1 MLRALPALLLLVL
14 SCTTEAPPPAP
25 PDAAPA
31 RRPPPPD
38 AAAAAAPPDAAGPR
52 FKVEGAMDLAEAP
65 DGSFTSGGKLP
76 APPPE
81 FALFR
86 AQAGPPAAK
95 DRAADAKKRL
105 ASTDLATNVKV
116 QGQRAVTIDGMQ
128 GFETGGQGT
137 FEKKAV
143 TLYQV
148 VLYDESGSFTLQA
161 RSSTDR
167 WAWYK
172 PAFEKMA
179 RSFRR
184 R

>member
-1 MLRALPALLLLVL
+1 MLRTLMLVTFV
-14 SCTTEAPPPAP
+14 SACTTEAPPAAP

-52 FKVEGAMDLAEAP
+52 FKVEGAMDLAEAS

-76 APPPE
+76 APAPE

-86 AQAGPPAAK
+86 VQVGPAVAK
-95 DRAADAKKRL
+95 DRAGDAKKRL
-105 ASTDLATNVKV
+105 AATDLATQVKV
-116 QGQRAVTIDGMQ
+116 QGQRAVTIDGLE
-128 GFETGGQGT
+128 GFETGGQGS

-148 VLYDESGSFTLQA
+148 VLYDAAGSFTLQG